1 MSNDNY
7 KPQSIKSK
15 SDVSLYLSKNIESYK
30 EEAKTILSNSDF
42 TESQKQDLEGIMQQ
56 YYYATS
62 DLSDAINLLNK

>member
-7 KPQSIKSK
+7 KPQNIQSK

-30 EEAKTILSNSDF
+30 EEAKAILSNSDF
-42 TESQKQDLEGIMQQ
+42 TESQKQDLEGIMRQ
-56 YYYATS
+56 YYYAIS

>member
-7 KPQSIKSK
+7 KPQNIKSK

-30 EEAKTILSNSDF
+30 EEAKTILNNSDF

-56 YYYATS
+56 YYYAIS